1 MPEIGGLRFLWPGE
15 EQTTEAVEW
24 LVEGLIPARGVGLM
38 LGRSGAGKSF
48 LAMRLVCC
56 VASRV
61 PFLGREVHLTGG
73 TAMLLGEAADTFAE
87 RLEWALEGLRRSDG
101 HNMRPDNTP
110 ILRASC
116 GLPKAVDDLR
126 AIGADLRRKMEARN
140 VVPRLVV
147 VDTLTSAFS
156 FANENDASEAAR
168 VMKGLAALGEAMG
181 CFVLVLAHPGK
192 AGGREIR
199 GSNAF
204 TGQAD
209 VVLSVERDRAKG
221 HRAAPLRGKVVLTK
235 SRRAPEG
242 DAVAFALHPTEDG
255 GMFAALPDDTAPP
268 SGSPDGGSVKAEK
281 PRREKPAD
289 AIARIVA
296 GLDEIGMRFL
306 LGSVPPPPGM
316 TAAPVCRVREAFEIE
331 RPPVSRDAGRKA
343 WERALKSATEAGRL
357 TLWGTDG
364 AYLALVGNA

>member
-1 MPEIGGLRFLWPGE
+1 
-15 EQTTEAVEW
+15 
-24 LVEGLIPARGVGLM
+24 M

-48 LAMRLVCC
+48 LALRLACC
-56 VASRV
+56 IASDV
-61 PFLGREVHLTGG
+61 PFLGREVRLTGG
-73 TAMLLGEAADTFAE
+73 TVMLLGEAADTFTE
-87 RLEWALEGLRRSDG
+87 RLGWALEGLRRSDG
-101 HNMRPDNTP
+101 HNVRPDDTP

-116 GLPKAVDDLR
+116 GLPKAVDDLQ

-140 VVPRLVV
+140 VAPRLVV

-156 FANENDASEAAR
+156 FANENDASEASR
-168 VMKGLAALGEAMG
+168 IMKGLAALGEAMG
-181 CFVLVLAHPGK
+181 CFVLALAHPGK

-209 VVLSVERDRAKG
+209 VVLSVERHKAKG
-221 HRAAPLRGKVVLTK
+221 HGAAPRRGKVVLTK
-235 SRRAPEG
+235 SRRVAEG

-255 GMFAALPDDTAPP
+255 GMFAASPDDTAPP
-268 SGSPDGGSVKAEK
+268 PGSREGGSVKAEK

-296 GLDEIGMRFL
+296 GLDEIGLRTMP
-306 LGSVPPPPGM
+306 GIVPPPPEM

-343 WERALKSATEAGRL
+343 WERALKGAIDAGRL
-357 TLWGTDG
+357 TLWGAARD
-364 AYLALVGNA
+364 YLALVGNA